1 MANLEYHSEWVVLGG
16 WAQGMVKYSGGAL
29 LPTLGID
36 RNSPTPIAVQLTCAI
51 RDCILSGTLA
61 PGQRLPS
68 SRTLARDQNVSR
80 TTAVAVFDQLTAEGL
95 IVSRVGAG
103 AYVSDALT
111 AHRPAAGEV
120 AAGPAAQR
128 QPTRL
133 ARLTQ
138 GASEQYFT
146 RLVHPVQPRAFVT
159 GTPAYEAFPV
169 ALWARLAA
177 RSWREARGPMLG
189 YPEPTGLM
197 ALRKA
202 VSAHLRANRG
212 VICEPEEVFIVN
224 GAQEAFNRIGNVL
237 LDPGDPVW
245 FENPGA
251 IGARNSLISCGARLV
266 PVSIDAEGM
275 NVAAGLEAAPDFRLA
290 FVTPSHQHP
299 TGVTMSLSRRFELL
313 RAAERAGAWIVEDDY
328 DGEFFYS
335 GRPLPTL
342 KSVDSSGRVI
352 YVGTF
357 SKSLFPALRLGFLV
371 APPAL
376 AGAFHRIAGAT
387 LQGAPTHQQSVVA
400 SFIEEGH
407 FASHIRRM
415 RKLYSERQ
423 EVLLEAAGARLAGML
438 EVVRS
443 ESGFQTI
450 GHLAGELEEQQV
462 ADAAAE
468 RGIIVAPIRRFC
480 LEPVAMKGLA
490 LGFSAC
496 QPREIR
502 AGVAGLAEILETSLA
517 SGRRRAG

>member
-1 MANLEYHSEWVVLGG
+1 MANLECHSAGGVSGG
-16 WAQGMVKYSGGAL
+16 WARGMVKYSGGAL

-36 RNSPTPIAVQLTCAI
+36 RDAATPIAVQLTCAI
-51 RDCILSGTLA
+51 RDAILSGTLA

-68 SRTLARDQNVSR
+68 SRTLARDQDVSR
-80 TTAVAVFDQLTAEGL
+80 TTAVAVYDQLTAEGL

-103 AYVSDALT
+103 AFVSDALN
-111 AHRPAAGEV
+111 ANRPAPAGPVEAGE
-120 AAGPAAQR
+120 AQR

-133 ARLTQ
+133 ARLTRD
-138 GASEQYFT
+138 ASEQYFT
-146 RLVHPVQPRAFVT
+146 RVVHPVQPRAFVT

-177 RSWREARGPMLG
+177 RYWRESRGFMLG
-189 YPEPTGLM
+189 YPEPSGLM
-197 ALRKA
+197 SLRKA

-212 VICEPEEVFIVN
+212 VMCEPEEVFIVN

-251 IGARNSLISCGARLV
+251 IGARNALISAGARLV
-266 PVSIDAEGM
+266 PVPIDAEGI
-275 NVAAGLEAAPDFRLA
+275 NVATGLAAAPDFRLA

-299 TGVTMSLSRRFELL
+299 TGVTMSLARRFELL

-342 KSVDSSGRVI
+342 KSVDTAGRVI

-376 AGAFHRIAGAT
+376 AGAFDRIAGAT
-387 LQGAPTHQQSVVA
+387 MQGAPTSQQAVVA

-415 RKLYSERQ
+415 RKLYAERQ
-423 EVLLEAAGARLAGML
+423 EVLLEAAAARLAGL
-438 EVVRS
+438 LDVVRS
-443 ESGFQTI
+443 ESGFQTV
-450 GHLAGELEEQQV
+450 GHLREGLEEQAV
-462 ADAAAE
+462 ADAAAA
-468 RGIIVAPIRRFC
+468 RGLIVTPIRRFC
-480 LEPVAMKGLA
+480 LEPVALRGLA

-502 AGVAGLAEILETSLA
+502 AGVGVLAEILEAAVSA
-517 SGRRRAG
+517 PRR

>member
-1 MANLEYHSEWVVLGG
+1 
-16 WAQGMVKYSGGAL
+16 MVKYSGGAL

-36 RNSPTPIAVQLTCAI
+36 RAAATPIAVQLAAAI
-51 RDCILSGTLA
+51 RDSILSGALA

-68 SRTLARDQNVSR
+68 TRTLARDQNVSR
-80 TTAVAVFDQLTAEGL
+80 TTAVAVYDQLTAEGL

-103 AYVSDALT
+103 ARVSDALN
-111 AHRPAAGEV
+111 AHRPASVESV
-120 AAGPAAQR
+120 AAATKHSW

-138 GASEQYFT
+138 GASEQYFS
-146 RLVHPVQPRAFVT
+146 RLFHPVQPRAFIT
-159 GTPAYEAFPV
+159 GTPAFEAFPV
-169 ALWARLAA
+169 ALWARLTA
-177 RSWREARGPMLG
+177 RYWRESRGLMLG
-189 YPEPTGLM
+189 YPEPSGLM

-212 VICEPEEVFIVN
+212 VVCDPEEVFIVN
-224 GAQEAFNRIGNVL
+224 GAQEAFNRIGNIL

-251 IGARNSLISCGARLV
+251 IGARNSLISCGARLMPV
-266 PVSIDAEGM
+266 PIDREGID
-275 NVAAGLEAAPDFRLA
+275 VDAGLRMAPDFRLA

-299 TGVTMSLSRRFELL
+299 TGVTMSLARRFELL
-313 RAAERAGAWIVEDDY
+313 RAAEHAGAWIVEDDY
-328 DGEFFYS
+328 DGEFSYS

-342 KSVDSSGRVI
+342 KSVDTTGRVI

-371 APPAL
+371 APPTL
-376 AGAFHRIAGAT
+376 VDTFNRIAGAT
-387 LQGAPTHQQSVVA
+387 LQGAPTNQQAVVA

-407 FASHIRRM
+407 FATHIRRM

-423 EVLLEAAGARLAGML
+423 EVLLDAAHEHLSGALD
-438 EVVRS
+438 VVRS
-443 ESGFQTI
+443 ESGFQTV
-450 GHLAGELEEQQV
+450 GYLADGLGEACV

-468 RGIIVAPIRRFC
+468 RGVIVAPIRRFC
-480 LEPVAMKGLA
+480 LEPVALRGLA

-496 QPREIR
+496 QPREIK
-502 AGVAGLAEILETSLA
+502 AGVTVLAEILDKLQ
-517 SGRRRAG
+517 AGGGNVNARPR

>member
-1 MANLEYHSEWVVLGG
+1 
-16 WAQGMVKYSGGAL
+16 MVKYSGGAL
-29 LPTLGID
+29 LPTLGVD
-36 RNSPTPIAVQLTCAI
+36 RDAATPIAVQLSCAI
-51 RDCILSGTLA
+51 RDAILSGELA

-103 AYVSDALT
+103 AYVSDALN
-111 AHRPAAGEV
+111 AHRPSVIGQAEAGGTAE
-120 AAGPAAQR
+120 R

-169 ALWARLAA
+169 ALWARLTA
-177 RSWREARGPMLG
+177 RYWRESRGLMLG
-189 YPEPTGLM
+189 YPEPSGLM

-212 VICEPEEVFIVN
+212 VVCEPEEIFIVN
-224 GAQEAFNRIGNVL
+224 GAQEAFNRIGNIL

-266 PVSIDAEGM
+266 PVPIDAEGIS
-275 NVAAGLEAAPDFRLA
+275 VAAGLRAAPDFRLA

-299 TGVTMSLSRRFELL
+299 TGVTMSLARRFELL
-313 RAAERAGAWIVEDDY
+313 GAAERAGAWIVEDDY

-342 KSVDSSGRVI
+342 KSVDTAGRVI

-371 APPAL
+371 APPGL
-376 AGAFHRIAGAT
+376 ADVFGRIAGAT
-387 LQGAPTHQQSVVA
+387 LQGAATNQQAVLA

-415 RKLYSERQ
+415 RKLYAERQ
-423 EVLLEAAGARLAGML
+423 EVLLEAAGARLGGLLDVA
-438 EVVRS
+438 RS
-443 ESGFQTI
+443 ESGFQTV
-450 GHLAGELEEQQV
+450 GTLAEGLQEQLV
-462 ADAAAE
+462 AEAAAAS
-468 RGIIVAPIRRFC
+468 GVIVAPIRRFC
-480 LEPVAMKGLA
+480 LEPVAMKGLV

-496 QPREIR
+496 QPREIK
-502 AGVAGLAEILETSLA
+502 AGVAALAGVLEKFA
-517 SGRRRAG
+517 PGAAAGSPGTRPRQSDPAPPRGP

>member
-1 MANLEYHSEWVVLGG
+1 
-16 WAQGMVKYSGGAL
+16 MVKYSGGAL
-29 LPTLGID
+29 LPSLGID
-36 RNSPTPIAVQLTCAI
+36 RDAPTPIAVQLAGVI
-51 RDCILSGTLA
+51 RDSILSGALA

-68 SRTLARDQNVSR
+68 TRTLARDQNVSR
-80 TTAVAVFDQLTAEGL
+80 TTAVAVYDQLTAEGL

-103 AYVSDALT
+103 AHVSDALN
-111 AHRPAAGEV
+111 AHRPAAIDGV
-120 AAGPAAQR
+120 AATSKDDR
-128 QPTRL
+128 RPTRL

-138 GASEQYFT
+138 GASEQYFS
-146 RLVHPVQPRAFVT
+146 RLVHPVRPRAFIT
-159 GTPAYEAFPV
+159 GTPAFEAFPV
-169 ALWARLAA
+169 ALWARLTA
-177 RSWREARGPMLG
+177 RYWRESRGLMLG
-189 YPEPTGLM
+189 YPEPSGLM

-212 VICEPEEVFIVN
+212 VVCDPEEVFIVN
-224 GAQEAFNRIGNVL
+224 GAQEAFNRIGNIL
-237 LDPGDPVW
+237 LDPGDLVW

-266 PVSIDAEGM
+266 PVPIDEEGIDV
-275 NVAAGLEAAPDFRLA
+275 NVGLRLAPDFRLA

-299 TGVTMSLSRRFELL
+299 TGVTMSLARRFELL

-342 KSVDSSGRVI
+342 KSVDTTGRVI

-371 APPAL
+371 APPTL
-376 AGAFHRIAGAT
+376 VDTFNRIAGAT
-387 LQGAPTHQQSVVA
+387 LQGAPTNQQAVVA

-407 FASHIRRM
+407 FATHIRRM

-423 EVLLEAAGARLAGML
+423 EVLLDAARDRLSGGL
-438 EVVRS
+438 DVVRS

-450 GHLAGELEEQQV
+450 GHLADGLEEKRV

-468 RGIIVAPIRRFC
+468 RDVIVAPIRRFC
-480 LEPVAMKGLA
+480 LEPVAMRGLA

-496 QPREIR
+496 QPREIK
-502 AGVAGLAEILETSLA
+502 AGVAVLAEVLERLL
-517 SGRRRAG
+517 RAARM